1 MLKLYPEI
9 LFFTSIYCAP
19 CKGVEQILK
28 KVNLSMFGN
37 KLNIKKIDIS
47 IAENLEITRQKN
59 VLSVPTIIIGDR
71 KLSSNIDEQDL
82 VDAILQG
89 FLSSVEVV
97 KI

>member
-1 MLKLYPEI
+1 
-9 LFFTSIYCAP
+9 
-19 CKGVEQILK
+19 
-28 KVNLSMFGN
+28 MFGN

-89 FLSSVEVV
+89 FLSSVEVN